1 MEKSMTKITFNQFA
15 LTTVIILIFT
25 LGSAAAT
32 LDNPQDSM
40 SWYNKENA
48 LNKLNKF
55 GEAIKTYDKAI
66 EINSQYSKAWINK
79 GIALTKL
86 NKFDEA

>member
-1 MEKSMTKITFNQFA
+1 
-15 LTTVIILIFT
+15 
-25 LGSAAAT
+25 
-32 LDNPQDSM
+32 M